1 MLNRLNTLITGPNV
15 PKLYIAQRVIDKM
28 VAAAQQYIEDE
39 TGEAMIGLVLADG
52 TTGVSVYI
60 VDTIAPGDDALRA
73 SHTFQQG
80 SAWQDE
86 VLNWLRE
93 NWQVAR
99 KKRSGA
105 YGNSHASRWDAPLYH
120 IGDWHK
126 QPGFMIQPSGGDL
139 MTALNWVHQPG
150 NRIGFVVAPILT
162 IDHPATVDDPDE
174 MSNFIRVEQPNGL
187 MTRIDFWFIARD
199 MVRFYPITPNVAE
212 DRIFPRLMEYP
223 WHLTNEARA
232 SQEMQLR
239 ESEGMLVEILLWDT
253 DEALPLEVCLL
264 TARPGAEKFLLIATQ
279 HDYPHTPPDIYTL
292 PFNSIQ
298 PDEDLYD
305 LMNRIWTYAEL
316 IEDPEDWEWSPE
328 KTLLEYVFVVEA
340 ELGLGPVPLADG
352 ASDDTQATP
361 DANASE
367 SEATVA
373 EAVTESEDAAAEED
387 PPE

>member
-15 PKLYIAQRVIDKM
+15 PKLYVAQRVIDKM
-28 VAAAQQYIEDE
+28 VKAAQEYVDDE
-39 TGEAMIGLVLADG
+39 TGEAMIGLVLVDG
-52 TTGVSVYI
+52 TTGVAVYI
-60 VDTIAPGDDALRA
+60 IDTIAPGDDALRA

-99 KKRSGA
+99 EKRAGA

-139 MTALNWVHQPG
+139 ATALDWVNQPG

-162 IDHPATVDDPDE
+162 IDHPATVEAPDE
-174 MSNFIRVEQPNGL
+174 MSNFIRVEQANGL
-187 MTRIDFWFIARD
+187 MTRIDFWFIHRD
-199 MVRFYPITPNVAE
+199 MVRFYPITPSVSE
-212 DRIFPRLMEYP
+212 DRIFPRLMDYP
-223 WHLTNEARA
+223 WHLTSETRA
-232 SQEMQLR
+232 SQEIQLL

-253 DEALPLEVCLL
+253 DETLPLEICLL

-279 HDYPHTPPDIYTL
+279 HDYPHAPPDIYTL

-305 LMNRIWTYAEL
+305 LMGRIWTYAEL
-316 IEDPEDWEWSPE
+316 VEDPEDWEWSPE
-328 KTLLEYVFVVEA
+328 KTLLEYVFVVES
-340 ELGLGPVPLADG
+340 ELGLGPSPVAELP
-352 ASDDTQATP
+352 ASEP
-361 DANASE
+361 DATAHESDTPSQETVSE
-367 SEATVA
+367 PVA
-373 EAVTESEDAAAEED
+373 GSEDAPTGEATSE
-387 PPE
+387 